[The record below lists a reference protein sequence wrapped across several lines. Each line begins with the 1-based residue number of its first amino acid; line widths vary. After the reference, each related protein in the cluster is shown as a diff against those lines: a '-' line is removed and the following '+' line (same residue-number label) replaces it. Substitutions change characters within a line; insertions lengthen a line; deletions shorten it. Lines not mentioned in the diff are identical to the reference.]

1 MKLNVTQA
9 EILATEVQKQITE
22 KSLAKKDAALEKQ
35 IKNAVEKRNQ
45 IAKQLFN
52 LKQEVEKKEKGYRL
66 LIAKLNK
73 ENDISLNNNTYLVD
87 KDVNYEQV
95 LMDRKLK
102 SVPSV
107 QTIKNKIV
115 MKSLFGSEQEMQ
127 EFLQALI
134 NEYTD

>member
-9 EILATEVQKQITE
+9 EILATEVQKQIKE
-22 KSLAKKDAALEKQ
+22 KALAKKDAALEKQ